1 VIADKVLAGLGGS
14 GVYLRRRH
22 QPRICRSARAEA
34 RAVPVDAGDCGVGRD
49 VWALALVFASEPD
62 DHRHL

>member
-1 VIADKVLAGLGGS
+1 VIADKVLAGLSGS

-22 QPRICRSARAEA
+22 QPRVHRPARARA
-34 RAVPVDAGDCGVGRD
+34 GAVPVDAGDCGVGRD
-49 VWALALVFASEPD
+49 AWALALVFASEPD